1 MMLVGKDSM
10 DLVLVPCG
18 LAAMIGYHLFLL
30 HRILRRPHTTVIGYE
45 NHNKL
50 AWVERMMAQTAGPEE
65 SALALGVIS
74 DNISAATT
82 LASLCIALGS
92 LVGAWVSSSSAPGA
106 GAGAGVV
113 VYGDGSRATAA
124 VKCVALL
131 ACFLASFTCF
141 VQSAPYYVHASF
153 LMSALAGSDA
163 PPVGD
168 AQRAVVRGGNF
179 WAAGLRA
186 LYLATALLMWVFGPV
201 PMLACSVLTV
211 AVLHRLDTNSMP
223 LHHHRFTPARN
234 KEAAAAAAL
243 RPVAAARSA
252 VARGGRAGHG
262 NTVAFSPASL
272 VSC

>member
-1 MMLVGKDSM
+1 MMLLDKGSM

-18 LAAMIGYHLFLL
+18 LAIMIGYHLFLL
-30 HRILRRPHTTVIGYE
+30 HRILRHPHTTVIGYE
-45 NHNKL
+45 NHHKL
-50 AWVERMMAQTAGPEE
+50 AWVERMMAQTAAGTEE

-92 LVGAWVSSSSAPGA
+92 LIGAWASTSPSPVA
-106 GAGAGVV
+106 GDGDVIVV
-113 VYGDGSRATAA
+113 FYGDGSHATAT

-141 VQSAPYYVHASF
+141 IQSARYYVHASF
-153 LMSALAGSDA
+153 LMSALAGVA
-163 PPVGD
+163 PSPVCD
-168 AQRAVVRGGNF
+168 AQRAVLRGGNF

-211 AVLHRLDTNSMP
+211 AVLHRLDANSLP
-223 LHHHRFTPARN
+223 LHHHRFTATVT
-234 KEAAAAAAL
+234 EL
-243 RPVAAARSA
+243 RPVAAPRSA

-262 NTVAFSPASL
+262 NTVAFSFHE
-272 VSC
+272 

>member
-1 MMLVGKDSM
+1 MMLVDKGSM

-18 LAAMIGYHLFLL
+18 LAIMLGYHLILL
-30 HRILRRPHTTVIGYE
+30 HRILRHPHTTVIGYE

-50 AWVERMMAQTAGPEE
+50 AWVERMMVQTAGPEE

-82 LASLCIALGS
+82 LASVCIALGS
-92 LVGAWVSSSSAPGA
+92 LIGTWVSSSSVPGA
-106 GAGAGVV
+106 GAGIVV
-113 VYGDGSRATAA
+113 FYGDGSHATAT
-124 VKCVALL
+124 VKCVVLL

-141 VQSAPYYVHASF
+141 IQSARYYVHASF
-153 LMSALAGSDA
+153 LMSALGSDV
-163 PPVGD
+163 PVD
-168 AQRAVVRGGNF
+168 YVQRAVVRGGNF

-211 AVLHRLDTNSMP
+211 AVLHRLDANSMP
-223 LHHHRFTPARN
+223 LHHHRFTARD
-234 KEAAAAAAL
+234 KEAAATAL

-252 VARGGRAGHG
+252 LARGGRAGHG
-262 NTVAFSPASL
+262 NTVIFSPASL
-272 VSC
+272 VS